1 MKLRDMMKIHD
12 IADKDVAKR
21 YEDKCSIRE
30 ETWLY
35 DSSGAETWENVM
47 ELDFVEA
54 IILLRKHL
62 KAKQIEKGCQWWR
75 YGVEKKFVEKEEL

>member
-1 MKLRDMMKIHD
+1 MMKIHD
-12 IADKDVAKR
+12 VADNDVAKL
-21 YEDKCSIRE
+21 YDEKCSIRE

-35 DSSGAETWENVM
+35 QPRNLQVWEDVM